1 MGRFS
6 QQFGNYGFDKTPNH
20 VSSSNGLEQTQKTT
34 ILQRLRKNIFFMDE
48 TPFK

>member
-6 QQFGNYGFDKTPNH
+6 QQFGNYGFDKIPNH
-20 VSSSNGLEQTQKTT
+20 VTSSSSLEQTHKTT
-34 ILQRLRKNIFFMDE
+34 MLQRLRKKTSLMDE